1 MAQIRH
7 DDPAFDTP
15 TQEEITAMADLLA
28 RRHAEG
34 AVEVALHFAAEHDA
48 VNDERRAAVWYKVAS
63 RLLDTPRTP
72 TLS

>member
-1 MAQIRH
+1 
-7 DDPAFDTP
+7 
-15 TQEEITAMADLLA
+15 MADLLA

-48 VNDERRAAVWYKVAS
+48 ANDERRASVWYKVAG
-63 RLLDTPRTP
+63 RLLDFPGRP